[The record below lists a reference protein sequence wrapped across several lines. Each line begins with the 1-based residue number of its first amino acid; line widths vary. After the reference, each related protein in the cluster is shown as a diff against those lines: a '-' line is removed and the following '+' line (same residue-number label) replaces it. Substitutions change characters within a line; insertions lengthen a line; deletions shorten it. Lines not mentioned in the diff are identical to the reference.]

1 MIILP
6 KRVAQARPT
15 ITFYFES
22 NRVVLST
29 AATQK
34 INAKYADKVAFYIDE
49 KSINLVFRHDGF
61 FLSKKTGSETMLHIN
76 SAEVCQKV
84 QELHA
89 NSLEKTVS
97 FLVGTR
103 ENDVV
108 EVITG
113 SKKVL
118 K

>member
-1 MIILP
+1 MLILP
-6 KRVAQARPT
+6 RRIAQARPT
-15 ITFYFES
+15 IIFYFES
-22 NRVVLST
+22 NRAVLST

-34 INAKYADKVAFYIDE
+34 INAKYADKIAFEIDE
-49 KSINLVFRHDGF
+49 KNIKLVFRHDGF

-76 SAEVCQKV
+76 SAEVCQIV
-84 QELHA
+84 QEIYG
-89 NSLEKTVS
+89 NIKEKTVS

-108 EVITG
+108 DVITN